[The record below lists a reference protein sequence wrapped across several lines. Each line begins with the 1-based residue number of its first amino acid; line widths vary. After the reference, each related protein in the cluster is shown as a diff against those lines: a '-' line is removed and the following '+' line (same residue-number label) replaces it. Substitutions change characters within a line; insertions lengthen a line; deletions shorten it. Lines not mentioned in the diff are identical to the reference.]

1 MIAKLAVL
9 FLVCMAALALLSAR
23 PRQGDGGWRSRFR
36 WSRLRRRRPPG
47 KDAGDRKP
55 PGK

>member
-23 PRQGDGGWRSRFR
+23 PRQGDGGWRNRFR
-36 WSRLRRRRPPG
+36 WSRLLRRKPPG
-47 KDAGDRKP
+47 DGPEDRKP
-55 PGK
+55 PRR